1 MKILVIGGEKP
12 PHILTQKHIR
22 TIKRILPHAKIV
34 VGTGAPAMARA
45 GRDADIIAGFPW
57 QIASL
62 PLAAAKRLKW
72 IHSFSAG
79 VDRLLLPGIVPPEVL
94 LSNSSGI
101 HAIPIAEHLIGF
113 MLLFTRKFHTTLRN
127 QQKKIWKG
135 LRDITE
141 LHGKTVL
148 IVGLG
153 AIGEATARLAHAFG
167 CNVIAVARSN
177 RKPPEFVDRLVTA
190 SRLDAMLPKADFVV
204 ITLPHTRETHHLF
217 TTKKIRLMKPSAV
230 IMNIGRGPIIHEHDL
245 VQALKKKLIAG
256 AALDVTETEPLPK
269 SSPLWRMNNV
279 VITPHHSGLSEKYMD
294 RAIERFCLNLR
305 AFAHGKPLPNLV
317 DKTLGY

>member
-1 MKILVIGGEKP
+1 MKILVMGGKKP
-12 PHILTQKHIR
+12 PHLLTQQHIR
-22 TIKRILPHAKIV
+22 AIKRLLPSANV
-34 VGTGAPAMARA
+34 VAGTSVPAAARA
-45 GRDADIIAGFPW
+45 CRDADVIAGFPW
-57 QIASL
+57 QISSL
-62 PLAAAKRLKW
+62 PLMRVKQLKW

-79 VDRLLLPGIVPPEVL
+79 VDRLLLPGVVPPEAL

-113 MLLFTRKFHTTLRN
+113 MLLFTRKFHTTLHN
-127 QQKKIWKG
+127 QQNKNWKG

-153 AIGEATARLAHAFG
+153 AIGEETARLAHAFG
-167 CNVIAVARSN
+167 CKVIAVAR
-177 RKPPEFVDRLVTA
+177 RKRQAPRFVHRLVTA
-190 SRLDAMLPKADFVV
+190 SQLDAMLPKADFVV
-204 ITLPHTRETHHLF
+204 VTLPHTNETHHLF
-217 TTKKIRLMKPSAV
+217 NMAKFRIMKPTAV
-230 IMNIGRGPIIHEHDL
+230 IINIGRGPIIHERDL

-269 SSPLWRMNNV
+269 SSPLWRMENV

-305 AFAHGKPLPNLV
+305 AFLLEKPLPNLV
-317 DKTLGY
+317 DKKLGY